1 MTKVEIFNHDGR
13 IHGFS
18 VSGHSGYA
26 EEGSD
31 IVCAAVSAAVTFAEC
46 TINDVLGNHA
56 NTKVKEEE
64 PRITLT
70 LPAACDDED
79 AVQAVL
85 TGFLLTVC
93 SLRDNYPEYIEVM
106 EVYQMLKIGFQFF
119 AHKKGG
125 GSTKNGRDSESKR
138 LGVKRA
144 DGQFV
149 LAGNILVRQRG
160 THIHPGVNVGIGSD
174 DTLFALVDGHVKFER
189 KGKDRK
195 QCSVYA
201 EQ

>member
-1 MTKVEIFNHDGR
+1 
-13 IHGFS
+13 
-18 VSGHSGYA
+18 
-26 EEGSD
+26 
-31 IVCAAVSAAVTFAEC
+31 
-46 TINDVLGNHA
+46 
-56 NTKVKEEE
+56 
-64 PRITLT
+64 
-70 LPAACDDED
+70 
-79 AVQAVL
+79 
-85 TGFLLTVC
+85 
-93 SLRDNYPEYIEVM
+93 
-106 EVYQMLKIGFQFF
+106 MLKIGFQFF

-189 KGKDRK
+189 HGQGSQAGAPSTRNSKDESRNAADTR
-195 QCSVYA
+195 QLLCSGDFMA
-201 EQ
+201 